1 MSLLATLLMGVSD
14 LACAAASTP
23 YAAPVAQSAP
33 STTGGTLRVTL
44 AMILVL
50 GAVMAAAWLARRLRS
65 VSGASTSALE
75 VLAQVSLGARERAV
89 LIRVGERQV
98 LIGVAPGNVR
108 MLHVVEPSAN
118 AVLAATQAGAVLG
131 MSDGPPR
138 PTFKSLLLKSLGK

>member
-1 MSLLATLLMGVSD
+1 MIATLLMGASD
-14 LACAAASTP
+14 LAFAAASAP
-23 YAAPVAQSAP
+23 FAAPVAQSAP

-50 GAVMAAAWLARRLRS
+50 GAVMGAAWLARRLRG

-75 VLAQVSLGARERAV
+75 VMAQVSLGARERAV

-118 AVLAATQAGAVLG
+118 AASAATQDCAMSG

-138 PTFKSLLLKSLGK
+138 PSFKSLLLKSLGK